1 LASRLK
7 EKLWPKFWR
16 ARQSDLSLL
25 DYRRLWKSHFIAAL
39 LVTLVPL
46 IALAAI
52 NFYQFERQY
61 TLQRDQIHNHIQR
74 LLATSKLQV
83 AYFLEERRGAL
94 AYVNLDNTYP
104 ELADRQRLRAVFRRL
119 RRSFGGFVDLGVI
132 DGQGIQR
139 AYVGP
144 YNLEGRDY
152 KGQDWYQEVLLRGI
166 YVSDVFLGHRNF
178 PHFIIA
184 VRHEAEGQA
193 PYVLR
198 ATIDTGRLNHL
209 LEVPG
214 LEPTG
219 DLFLVN
225 PSGMIQTPSQF
236 FGGVLTKLP
245 LWSEDSR
252 RQKGIHETR
261 LDNEQAVMVGYA
273 GVEETPFTLVLV
285 LKPQSILHQ
294 WGLLRIHVIIMVGLS
309 ILAILGVIWW
319 VSANLV
325 SRIYE
330 ADQRRAAMLHEV
342 EYTNKLASI
351 GRLAAGVAH
360 EINNPVAIINEKVG
374 LMTDLLRHAPEFP
387 QRERF
392 LQQARAIKES
402 VKRVSNITH
411 RLLGFARHL
420 PVRTEEIHLDVLI
433 QEVLGFLGRE
443 AEYRNIDIAVNIPEE
458 VPRVLSDKSQ
468 LQQVLLNILNN
479 ALAAVPD
486 GGAITITV
494 GQENADQVSIQVSDN
509 GKGIPKEDLNNIF
522 EPFFSTKGERGT
534 GLGLSIT
541 YGIVQKLGGRIEVD
555 SEVDQGTTFTVCL
568 PKGRK
573 PLGERGPSQA
583 PGSRD
588 QKAKTGDTA

>member
-1 LASRLK
+1 
-7 EKLWPKFWR
+7 
-16 ARQSDLSLL
+16 
-25 DYRRLWKSHFIAAL
+25 
-39 LVTLVPL
+39 
-46 IALAAI
+46 
-52 NFYQFERQY
+52 
-61 TLQRDQIHNHIQR
+61 
-74 LLATSKLQV
+74 
-83 AYFLEERRGAL
+83 
-94 AYVNLDNTYP
+94 
-104 ELADRQRLRAVFRRL
+104 
-119 RRSFGGFVDLGVI
+119 
-132 DGQGIQR
+132 
-139 AYVGP
+139 
-144 YNLEGRDY
+144 
-152 KGQDWYQEVLLRGI
+152 
-166 YVSDVFLGHRNF
+166 
-178 PHFIIA
+178 
-184 VRHEAEGQA
+184 
-193 PYVLR
+193 
-198 ATIDTGRLNHL
+198 
-209 LEVPG
+209 
-214 LEPTG
+214 
-219 DLFLVN
+219 
-225 PSGMIQTPSQF
+225 
-236 FGGVLTKLP
+236 
-245 LWSEDSR
+245 
-252 RQKGIHETR
+252 
-261 LDNEQAVMVGYA
+261 
-273 GVEETPFTLVLV
+273 
-285 LKPQSILHQ
+285 
-294 WGLLRIHVIIMVGLS
+294 MVGLS